1 MKRIILSISALTLLV
16 TSCSSDE
23 EGMATAPVA
32 PPVTTTTPELKL
44 VTTSNTTGKVSYINL
59 LESSPVAK
67 SLTIN
72 GADADGAYFNST
84 TDELMLASRTN
95 NTLQLYKGLNSS
107 VANNIDALLLQS
119 STGNTDFNNP
129 REIAVFGD
137 KVVVTQDQN
146 AANGNT
152 NKLIVYQK
160 TSSGFTLL
168 NSYTVNF
175 KTWGIH
181 IEGNTLYAVADLAS
195 DLLVFDNFFSN
206 PNGSILPTKRV
217 TIEGL
222 VRTHGITFST
232 VDNRMVLTDVGSATS
247 DSDGGI
253 IVINDFS
260 SKIAA
265 TPNMGTI
272 AMTSQVR
279 IYGPNSTL
287 GNPVDVAY
295 DSVTDR
301 IYIAE
306 RLNAGGK
313 LLTFTLPT
321 STSDA
326 MPLNSRT
333 EAGVSSVYLVRKQ

>member
-1 MKRIILSISALTLLV
+1 MKRIILSISALAFLL
-16 TSCSSDE
+16 TSCSNDE
-23 EGMATAPVA
+23 GTPMEPMATS
-32 PPVTTTTPELKL
+32 ELKL
-44 VTTSNTTGKVSYINL
+44 VTTSNTTGKVSYSNL
-59 LESSPVAK
+59 LESPTVAK
-67 SLTIN
+67 SLTVN
-72 GADADGAYFNST
+72 GLDADGAYFNSE
-84 TDELMLASRTN
+84 TDEFMLASRTN

-107 VANNIDALLLQS
+107 ISNNTDALLLQT

-129 REIAVFGD
+129 REIAVSGD
-137 KVVVTQDQN
+137 KVIVTQDQN

-160 TSSGFTLL
+160 TNAGFTLL

-181 IEGNTLYAVADLAS
+181 IEGTTLYAVADSSS
-195 DLLVFDNFFSN
+195 DLVVFENFFSN
-206 PNGSILPTKRV
+206 ANGNILPTKRV

-222 VRTHGITFST
+222 VRTHGITFSAA
-232 VDNRMVLTDVGSATS
+232 DNRMILTDVGSAAS

-260 SKIAA
+260 TRIAA
-265 TPNMGTI
+265 TANLGTI
-272 AMTSQVR
+272 AISNQVR
-279 IYGPNSTL
+279 IYGTSSTL

-295 DSVTDR
+295 DSVTNY

-313 LLTFTLPT
+313 VLTFNLPT
-321 STSDA
+321 NSGDA
-326 MPLNSRT
+326 TPLNSRT
-333 EAGVSSVYLVRKQ
+333 EAGVSSVYLIRK

>member
-1 MKRIILSISALTLLV
+1 MKRIILSFSALAFLL
-16 TSCSSDE
+16 TSCSNDE
-23 EGMATAPVA
+23 GTPMEPMATS
-32 PPVTTTTPELKL
+32 ELKL
-44 VTTSNTTGKVSYINL
+44 VTTSNTTGKVSYVDL
-59 LESSPVAK
+59 VKTPTTTK
-67 SLTIN
+67 TLTLN
-72 GADADGAYFNST
+72 GLDADGAYFNSE
-84 TDELMLASRTN
+84 TDEFMLASRTN

-107 VANNIDALLLQS
+107 VSNNTDALLLQA

-129 REIAVFGD
+129 REIAVSGD
-137 KVVVTQDQN
+137 KVIVTQDQN

-160 TSSGFTLL
+160 TNAGFTLL

-181 IEGNTLYAVADLAS
+181 IEGTTLYAVADSSS
-195 DLLVFDNFFSN
+195 DLVVFENFFSN
-206 PNGSILPTKRV
+206 ANGSILPTKRV

-222 VRTHGITFST
+222 VRTHGITFSAA
-232 VDNRMVLTDVGSATS
+232 DNRMILTDVGSATS

-265 TPNMGTI
+265 TANLETI
-272 AMTSQVR
+272 AIANQVR
-279 IYGPNSTL
+279 IYGANSTL

-295 DSVTDR
+295 DSVTNY

-313 LLTFTLPT
+313 VLTFALPT
-321 STSDA
+321 NSGDTT
-326 MPLNSRT
+326 PLNSRT
-333 EAGVSSVYLVRKQ
+333 EAGVSSVYLIRK

>member
-1 MKRIILSISALTLLV
+1 MKRIILSISALAFLL
-16 TSCSSDE
+16 TSCSNDE
-23 EGMATAPVA
+23 GTPMEPMATS
-32 PPVTTTTPELKL
+32 ELKL
-44 VTTSNTTGKVSYINL
+44 VTTSNTTGKVSYVDLIKT
-59 LESSPVAK
+59 PTTTK
-67 SLTIN
+67 SLTVN
-72 GADADGAYFNST
+72 GLDADGAYFNSE
-84 TDELMLASRTN
+84 TDEFMLASRTN

-107 VANNIDALLLQS
+107 VSNNTDALLLQS

-129 REIAVFGD
+129 REIAVSGD
-137 KVVVTQDQN
+137 KVIVTQDQN
-146 AANGNT
+146 ATNGNT

-181 IEGNTLYAVADLAS
+181 IEGTTLYAVADSSS
-195 DLLVFDNFFSN
+195 DLVVFENFFSN

-222 VRTHGITFST
+222 VRTHGITFSAA
-232 VDNRMVLTDVGSATS
+232 DNRMILTDVGSAAS

-253 IVINDFS
+253 IIINDFTS
-260 SKIAA
+260 RIAA
-265 TPNMGTI
+265 TANLGTI
-272 AMTSQVR
+272 TMSNQVR
-279 IYGPNSTL
+279 IYGASSTL

-295 DSVTDR
+295 DSVTKN

-313 LLTFTLPT
+313 VLTFALPT
-321 STSDA
+321 RSGDA
-326 MPLNSRT
+326 TPLNSRT
-333 EAGVSSVYLVRKQ
+333 EAGVSSVYLIRK

>member
-1 MKRIILSISALTLLV
+1 MKRIILSISALAFLL
-16 TSCSSDE
+16 TSCSNDE
-23 EGMATAPVA
+23 GTPMELMATS
-32 PPVTTTTPELKL
+32 ELKL
-44 VTTSNTTGKVSYINL
+44 VTTSNTTGKISYSNL
-59 LESSPVAK
+59 LESPTVAK
-67 SLTIN
+67 SLTVN
-72 GADADGAYFNST
+72 GLDADGAYFNSE
-84 TDELMLASRTN
+84 TDEFMLASRTN

-107 VANNIDALLLQS
+107 VSNNTDALLLQA

-129 REIAVFGD
+129 REIAVSGD
-137 KVVVTQDQN
+137 KVIVTQDQN

-181 IEGNTLYAVADLAS
+181 IEGTTLYAVADSSS
-195 DLLVFDNFFSN
+195 DLVVFENFFSN
-206 PNGSILPTKRV
+206 ANGSILPTKRV

-222 VRTHGITFST
+222 VRTHGITFSAA
-232 VDNRMVLTDVGSATS
+232 DNRMILTDVGSATS
-247 DSDGGI
+247 ATDGGI

-265 TPNMGTI
+265 TANLGTI
-272 AMTSQVR
+272 TMANQVR

-295 DSVTDR
+295 DSVTDN

-306 RLNAGGK
+306 RLNAGGTV
-313 LLTFTLPT
+313 LTFALPT
-321 STSDA
+321 TTNDA
-326 MPLNSRT
+326 TPLNTRA
-333 EAGVSSVYLVRKQ
+333 EAGVSSVYLIRK

>member
-1 MKRIILSISALTLLV
+1 MKRIILSISALAFLL
-16 TSCSSDE
+16 TSCSNDE
-23 EGMATAPVA
+23 GTPMEQMATS
-32 PPVTTTTPELKL
+32 ELKL
-44 VTTSNTTGKVSYINL
+44 VTTSNTTGKVSYSNL
-59 LESSPVAK
+59 LESPTVAK
-67 SLTIN
+67 SLTVN
-72 GADADGAYFNST
+72 GLDADGAYFNSE
-84 TDELMLASRTN
+84 TDEFMLASRTN

-107 VANNIDALLLQS
+107 VSNNTDALLLQA

-129 REIAVFGD
+129 REIAVSGD
-137 KVVVTQDQN
+137 KVIVTQDQN

-160 TSSGFTLL
+160 TNAGFTLL

-181 IEGNTLYAVADLAS
+181 IEGTTLYAVADSSS
-195 DLLVFDNFFSN
+195 DLVVFENFFSN
-206 PNGSILPTKRV
+206 ANGSILPTKRV

-222 VRTHGITFST
+222 VRTHGITFSAA
-232 VDNRMVLTDVGSATS
+232 DNRMILTDVGSATS

-272 AMTSQVR
+272 TMANQVR
-279 IYGPNSTL
+279 VYGPNSSL

-295 DSVTDR
+295 DNVTNN
-301 IYIAE
+301 IFIAE

-313 LLTFTLPT
+313 VLTFALPMT
-321 STSDA
+321 TSDA
-326 MPLNSRT
+326 TPLNSRT
-333 EAGVSSVYLVRKQ
+333 EAGVSSVYLIRK

>member
-1 MKRIILSISALTLLV
+1 MKRIIVTISALSFLFL
-16 TSCSSDE
+16 SCSEDDS
-23 EGMATAPVA
+23 MPITPLAPIQA
-32 PPVTTTTPELKL
+32 TPELKL

-59 LESSPVAK
+59 LESSPSAK

-72 GADADGAYFNST
+72 GADADGAYFNNK
-84 TDELMLASRTN
+84 TDELILASRTN
-95 NTLQLYKGLNSS
+95 NTVQLYTGLNSS
-107 VANNIDALLLQS
+107 VTNNTDALSLEFS
-119 STGNTDFNNP
+119 SSNTDFNNP
-129 REIAVFGD
+129 REIAVSGD
-137 KVVVTQDQN
+137 KVIVTQDQN

-160 TSSGFTLL
+160 TNTGFMLL

-195 DLLVFDNFFSN
+195 DLLVFENFFSN
-206 PNGSILPTKRV
+206 PSGSISPTKRV

-222 VRTHGITFST
+222 VRTHGITFSKA
-232 VDNRMVLTDVGSATS
+232 DNRMVLTDVGSAAS
-247 DSDGGI
+247 DTDGGI

-260 SKIAA
+260 TRIAA

-272 AMTSQVR
+272 AMSNQFR

-295 DSVTDR
+295 DNVTDK

-313 LLTFTLPT
+313 VLTFALPT
-321 STSDA
+321 TTSDA
-326 MPLNSRT
+326 MPLDSRM
-333 EAGVSSVYLVRKQ
+333 EAGVSSVYLIRK

>member
-1 MKRIILSISALTLLV
+1 MKRIILSISALTILL
-16 TSCSSDE
+16 TSCSDNE
-23 EGMATAPVA
+23 
-32 PPVTTTTPELKL
+32 TTPMEPMTKPELKL
-44 VTTSNTTGKVSYINL
+44 ITTSNTTGKVSFTNL
-59 LESSPVAK
+59 LESTTTAK

-72 GADADGAYFNST
+72 GLDADGAYFNSE

-107 VANNIDALLLQS
+107 VANDTDVLLLQA
-119 STGNTDFNNP
+119 STANTDFNNP
-129 REIAVFGD
+129 REIAVSGD
-137 KVVVTQDQN
+137 KVIVTQDQN
-146 AANGNT
+146 AANGNV
-152 NKLIVYQK
+152 NKFIVYRK
-160 TSSGFTLL
+160 TSAGFTLL
-168 NSYTVNF
+168 NSYTLNF
-175 KTWGIH
+175 KVWGIH
-181 IEGNTLYAVADLAS
+181 IEGTTLYAVADLSS

-232 VDNRMVLTDVGSATS
+232 SDNRMILTDVGNAAS

-260 SKIAA
+260 AKINA
-265 TPNMGTI
+265 TANLGTI
-272 AMTSQVR
+272 AMTNQVR

-295 DSVTDR
+295 DSDKNY

-306 RLNAGGK
+306 RLNSGGK
-313 LLTFTLPT
+313 VLTFALPT

-333 EAGVSSVYLVRKQ
+333 EAGVSSVYLIRK

>member
-1 MKRIILSISALTLLV
+1 MKRIILSISAIALLL
-16 TSCSSDE
+16 TSCSDE
-23 EGMATAPVA
+23 DGTLMTP
-32 PPVTTTTPELKL
+32 TTTTSELKL
-44 VTTSNTTGKVSYINL
+44 VTTSNTSGKVSYINL
-59 LESSPVAK
+59 LETTPTAK
-67 SLTIN
+67 SLTVN
-72 GADADGAYFNST
+72 GIDADGAYFNSE

-95 NTLQLYKGLNSS
+95 NTLQLYKGLNAS
-107 VANNIDALLLQS
+107 VANNTDILLLQS
-119 STGNTDFNNP
+119 STSNTDFNNP
-129 REIAVFGD
+129 REIAVSGD
-137 KVVVTQDQN
+137 KVIVTQDQN
-146 AANGNT
+146 AANGNV

-160 TSSGFTLL
+160 TSTGFTLL

-181 IEGNTLYAVADLAS
+181 IEGTTLYAVADLAS

-222 VRTHGITFST
+222 VRTHGITFSAA
-232 VDNRMVLTDVGSATS
+232 DNRMVLTDVGSAAS

-260 SKIAA
+260 TKIAA
-265 TPNMGTI
+265 TANLGTI
-272 AMTSQVR
+272 AMTNQVR
-279 IYGPNSTL
+279 IYGASSTL

-295 DSVTDR
+295 DAVTDY

-313 LLTFTLPT
+313 VLTFALPT
-321 STSDA
+321 TTGDA
-326 MPLNSRT
+326 APLNSRA
-333 EAGVSSVYLVRKQ
+333 EAGVSSVYLIRK